1 MYNMKIYTI
10 YMDWIYSIFIATI
23 FFIAG
28 QLCLRKSF
36 ELSNTVLHTF
46 ILFTMT
52 IGIMS
57 FPFLFKDGLQKKQ
70 NYIFPILA
78 GIFFYAGNYFWINT
92 INTKQSLGLIRIAM
106 AGFETMLLFI
116 VSYLFFADK
125 ITLLQFIGSLFIL
138 TGIAIATY
146 N

>member
-1 MYNMKIYTI
+1 
-10 YMDWIYSIFIATI
+10 MDWIYSIFIATI

-70 NYIFPILA
+70 NLYFSYFSWY
-78 GIFFYAGNYFWINT
+78 FFFTQEIIFWINT

>member
-1 MYNMKIYTI
+1 
-10 YMDWIYSIFIATI
+10 MDWIYSIFIATI
-23 FFIAG
+23 FFIGG

-36 ELSNTVLHTF
+36 ELNNTVLHTF

-57 FPFLFKDGLQKKQ
+57 FPFLFKDGDGLQKKQ
-70 NYIFPILA
+70 NYIYPILA
-78 GIFFYAGNYFWINT
+78 GMLFFTGKYFWLNT
-92 INTKQSLGLIRIAM
+92 INMKVSLGLIRIAM

-116 VSYLFFADK
+116 SSYLFFADK